1 MGAQR
6 FTETGDPRYVHKIAV
21 FMDRMADIYYGL
33 PLSDCNE
40 LARRK
45 DGRQIT
51 RADWESL
58 PRPVPEGDVFGH
70 RYQARPAILLGEA
83 DALARG
89 LVLPTPDAS

>member
-40 LARRK
+40 LGASQ
-45 DGRQIT
+45 GRA
-51 RADWESL
+51 ADH
-58 PRPVPEGDVFGH
+58 PQVPGIAAAAGAG
-70 RYQARPAILLGEA
+70 R
-83 DALARG
+83 
-89 LVLPTPDAS
+89 